1 MQKLKIT
8 MRQLKKVSIITGLIC
23 ICIDTIICGGFKA
36 SYKSRHA
43 CSPYSLEQRPRNN
56 SLHSTDSADTNELTP
71 QKSMHSNDNGKL
83 PLMNNQSEIEA
94 NLSLDLF
101 NSSETHNSV
110 NNKKLS
116 DNNDQTMEYTDADH
130 SNADTTY
137 SGVNDSAAEVY
148 GLPAI
153 HTDID
158 HNPTNTLSSSKK
170 SIINRKMR
178 MYINDHLC
186 VIRNYTSYIENNEN
200 IDFLRSNKDLLI
212 RNVFEKSKQVIEE
225 WKKDTTTDIWTM
237 VKNVGI
243 DFSLTKRF
251 FNNIEKSNPYIINM
265 PNPFC
270 YNRFLNDLTYYINN
284 YGQTVYYRQETHNKS
299 YRKKKE
305 TLGDIWINK
314 EINIYCC
321 CSGIDRQI
329 VTEGADKDIKL
340 KKKLNTIFYIP
351 EIYEDFYKIPV
362 AVVSRFFQEFELETY
377 KSFPLNDN
385 NARHR
390 LLGVKHI
397 IIYLICIAQKE
408 EAMAEQLYKEVK
420 KIKTLENNSRT
431 IEEFTAIEVY
441 SLIYSIV
448 DLFYEY
454 FGVTYKLDR
463 CDQYRIRNRTP
474 LLHINSMYSRR
485 TYSKVLGFYAMTKQ
499 KYLKFSTTLV
509 EINEIENSDYDR
521 IVKTTHTMEGFAFTE
536 DNALLSV
543 KDHYHVQFVDN
554 VNHTIEMIH
563 LPYYIHKQENGE
575 IKKHQPYAI
584 HYIVVYLKLMFNIGV
599 SPLYSKFGDIYPF
612 KYKRNSKT
620 WSLITKRSE
629 LNKTVEMIEKED
641 CNVVFYYIKER
652 IYETKFCFAQFVYS
666 PEVRNEVNDENIDKP
681 RIPLFL
687 PIFMVS
693 AFSLG
698 PYNRSTINRKVFNLH
713 DFKNLQ
719 PITYIQTYIVS
730 FDSELPISDVQ
741 EKNSNLLLINR
752 HMKESDLNY
761 AIKHYY
767 SDFFIRNSTD
777 FYEDFQCYC
786 MNIQQG
792 INRNYGNA
800 IITWNVRNYSSVY
813 EYTTYKFD
821 SKIKDERTHLGA
833 IKQPAI
839 ASFIGMLQNKNPSM
853 NMAMYGYC
861 IYKTNCDKEDYKTSA
876 VFCLTM
882 KDLLERL
889 NKYLINLNK
898 QEKIIDP
905 ISEKPLFL
913 KNYNPK
919 FILKDISS
927 AIMNSTLEQIKNSP
941 HGIISVRDNN
951 YNGCKYGIHYDIMN
965 LLTYDRSI
973 PFESHK

>member
-8 MRQLKKVSIITGLIC
+8 MRQLKKAGVITGLIC
-23 ICIDTIICGGFKA
+23 MCIDIIICGGFKVK
-36 SYKSRHA
+36 YKNKYA
-43 CSPYSLEQRPRNN
+43 YSPYNLTLSPRSNN
-56 SLHSTDSADTNELTP
+56 LNSIHSTDINELIT
-71 QKSMHSNDNGKL
+71 QKNMLSNANSKL
-83 PLMNNQSEIEA
+83 PSINNQSEIEV
-94 NLSLDLF
+94 NLPLDLS
-101 NSSETHNSV
+101 NSSEMHSSV
-110 NNKKLS
+110 NNKKPS
-116 DNNDQTMEYTDADH
+116 DNNVQTMKYTDADH
-130 SNADTTY
+130 SNAAITY
-137 SGVNDSAAEVY
+137 NGVNDSTAEVY
-148 GLPAI
+148 GLPVI
-153 HTDID
+153 YTDID

-170 SIINRKMR
+170 PIINCKIHMC
-178 MYINDHLC
+178 INDHLY
-186 VIRNYTSYIENNEN
+186 VIRNYTGYIENNEN
-200 IDFLRSNKDLLI
+200 MIFLRSSKDSTI
-212 RNVFEKSKQVIEE
+212 KRTFEKSKQVIEA

-237 VKNVGI
+237 VKHLCT
-243 DFSLTKRF
+243 DFSSTMRLL
-251 FNNIEKSNPYIINM
+251 NNIESTNPYINNM

-270 YNRFLNDLTYYINN
+270 YNGFLNDLTYYINN
-284 YGQTVYYRQETHNKS
+284 YGQAVYRQQEIRNKT

-329 VTEGADKDIKL
+329 VTGEADEDIEL

-351 EIYEDFYKIPV
+351 EIYEDFYKIPLD
-362 AVVSRFFQEFELETY
+362 VVSRFFQEFELQTY
-377 KSFPLNDN
+377 KSSSLNN
-385 NARHR
+385 NLRHK
-390 LLGVKHI
+390 LIGVKHI

-408 EAMAEQLYKEVK
+408 EVMANQLYKEVK

-431 IEEFTAIEVY
+431 IEKFTAIEVY

-448 DLFYEY
+448 GLFYKY
-454 FGVTYKLDR
+454 FGITYKLDS
-463 CDQYRIRNRTP
+463 CQQYKIRNRTP
-474 LLHINSMYSRR
+474 LLHINNLYSRR
-485 TYSKVLGFYAMTKQ
+485 AHTKALGFYVMTEQ

-509 EINEIENSDYDR
+509 ETNEIENSEYDR
-521 IVKTTHTMEGFAFTE
+521 IVKTTHTMKDSAFTE
-536 DNALLSV
+536 DNALLCV

-554 VNHTIEMIH
+554 VKHTIEMIH
-563 LPYYIHKQENGE
+563 LPYYIHEQESGK

-584 HYIVVYLKLMFNIGV
+584 HYIVVCLKLMFNVGV
-599 SPLYSKFGDIYPF
+599 NSLYSKLGDIYPF
-612 KYKRNSKT
+612 KYNRKSKT

-629 LNKTVEMIEKED
+629 LNKTVEMIEKEN
-641 CNVVFYYIKER
+641 CNVVFYYIKEK
-652 IYETKFCFAQFVYS
+652 ICETKFCFAQFVYS

-698 PYNRSTINRKVFNLH
+698 PYNKSTINRKVFNLYH
-713 DFKNLQ
+713 FTNLK
-719 PITYIQTYIVS
+719 PIKYIQTYIVS
-730 FDSELPISDVQ
+730 FNSELPFSDVQ
-741 EKNSNLLLINR
+741 KKISNLLLLNR

-777 FYEDFQCYC
+777 FYEDFHCYC
-786 MNIQQG
+786 MDIQQE
-792 INRNYGNA
+792 INKNCDSVV
-800 IITWNVRNYSSVY
+800 ITWNVRNYNSVY

-821 SKIKDERTHLGA
+821 SKIQDERTHIGA

-839 ASFIGMLQNKNPSM
+839 ASFISMLQNKNPSM
-853 NMAMYGYC
+853 DMAMYGYC

-889 NKYLINLNK
+889 NTYLIDLNK
-898 QEKIIDP
+898 QKEIIDP
-905 ISEKPLFL
+905 ISEKRLFL
-913 KNYNPK
+913 KNYAPK

-941 HGIISVRDNN
+941 HGIISVRNNN

-973 PFESHK
+973 PLEPNK